1 MTTII
6 YILSLLGGKFYV
18 GKTKNLEQRFKSHK
32 SGNGAEWTKL
42 YRPIGIIH
50 SYEVPDHLSSIEETK
65 MTFRLM
71 TQKGINNVRGAEYAD
86 KYLYDRYMVTR
97 IRFSIKHHLNIT
109 KTNTLCGCGSRKN
122 ILEYKCPSCLYIDS
136 NHQLKLQLYIDDY
149 ENTSQRNASFG
160 RLVSYIILHNR
171 GVILHPGIEQFLLRR
186 IEYLQCILKTLI
198 LLVLLL
204 ARFRY
209 KVTAN
214 G

>member
-1 MTTII
+1 MTTI

-32 SGNGAEWTKL
+32 SGHGADYTKL
-42 YRPIGIIH
+42 YRPVGIIH
-50 SYEVPDHLSSIEETK
+50 YYEVPDHLSSIEETK
-65 MTFRLM
+65 TTFRLM
-71 TQKGINNVRGAEYAD
+71 LFFGINNVRGAEYSD

-122 ILEYKCPSCLYIDS
+122 ILEHKCSSCLIVDS
-136 NHQLKLQLYIDDY
+136 DHQLKLQSYLDDY
-149 ENTSQRNASFG
+149 ENTSQRNASFA
-160 RLVSYIILHNR
+160 RLVSYIILYNR
-171 GVILHPGIEQFLLRR
+171 GFILHPGIERFLLRR
-186 IEYLQCILKTLI
+186 IEYLLCTLKTLI

-209 KVTAN
+209 KETIN